1 MVRSRSLSLA
11 MAVAG
16 LSISLQGVAQV
27 QTPTPAATTT
37 PAPTPAPATT
47 PAAAPAPAQAPA
59 VQAPAQTQGQ
69 VQPDRQVRLT
79 VQGAFPRSIFISGTS
94 AIALVEKIRKVSGG
108 SIDARFTDPG
118 SIVPPFQMLEAI
130 QSGALDAAWS
140 VGGYWGGKDA
150 TFNLFSA
157 VPFGPDNVEFI
168 AWMYSGG
175 GLEMMRELYANYGA
189 VAIPCGMTPPEA
201 GGWFRK
207 EIKTVDD
214 LKGLKMRFYGIGS
227 NALAKL
233 GVVPQNIPGGDI
245 YSALERGTIDATEF
259 STPSIDVTLGLHKVA
274 KFYYF
279 PGWHQQA
286 TFLELLISKKK
297 WDEMSA
303 TQKSLIELS
312 CGDSVR
318 DTIAQGEGAQFKA
331 LADLQANGVQFRRFP
346 KPVLD
351 ALEKAWR
358 EVVAE
363 ESAKNPRFKTVNEQF
378 TKFRENYAVW
388 RQMSSL
394 K

>member
-1 MVRSRSLSLA
+1 MADIRSLLFA
-11 MAVAG
+11 VVTGVAG
-16 LSISLQGVAQV
+16 LSVYGQVAAQAQGA
-27 QTPTPAATTT
+27 TPEQ
-37 PAPTPAPATT
+37 PAPAAQ
-47 PAAAPAPAQAPA
+47 AASPAQ
-59 VQAPAQTQGQ
+59 G
-69 VQPDRQVRLT
+69 PDRTVRLT
-79 VQGAFPRSIFISGTS
+79 IQGAFPRGIFISGTS
-94 AIALVEKIRKVSGG
+94 ALALVEKIRKVTGG

-118 SIVPPFQMLEAI
+118 SIVPPFQMLDAI

-175 GLEMMRELYANYGA
+175 GLELMRDLYANYGT

-207 EIKTVDD
+207 EIKSVDD

-245 YSALERGTIDATEF
+245 YSSLERGTIDATEF

-286 TFLELLISKKK
+286 TFLELLIGRKK
-297 WDEMSA
+297 WDEMSVA
-303 TQKSLIELS
+303 QKAALEMA

-318 DTIAQGEGAQFKA
+318 ETIALGEAAQFKA

-351 ALEKAWR
+351 ALEKSWR

-363 ESAKNPRFKTVNEQF
+363 ESAKNPRFKAVNEQF
-378 TKFRENYAVW
+378 SKFRENYAVW